1 MTEQRVGMAEKR
13 VGVAEKRV
21 GMAAKRFGMTPHS
34 VILRERSE
42 PKDLMQDCSV
52 KRESHDTNEIP
63 PLSSG

>member
-1 MTEQRVGMAEKR
+1 
-13 VGVAEKRV
+13 
-21 GMAAKRFGMTPHS
+21 MTPHS